1 MITKF
6 QTLANN
12 PTRAN
17 LDSAESWYDEA
28 SDLASHLTTLGDLSF
43 DQACC
48 IIAVFS
54 IRQRWEKN
62 VELATRFA
70 KGERDLPVM
79 GAIGRIADNIVSFD
93 DPYSALN
100 GQKTNSFA
108 RNISGDLDAVT
119 IDVWMIRAVDL
130 DTKKSLSKGM
140 YNEVSASLIEASQI
154 GVEFEGKT
162 VYLKPAQYQAL
173 VWIVIRGASK

>member
-1 MITKF
+1 MITKL

-12 PTRAN
+12 PTRSE
-17 LDSAESWYDEA
+17 LSAAETWYDEA
-28 SDLASHLTTLGDLSF
+28 NDLASHLTTLGDLDF

-70 KGERDLPVM
+70 KGERNLPVM
-79 GAIGRIADNIVSFD
+79 GAIGRIADNIVTYD

-130 DTKKSLSKGM
+130 DPKKSLSKGV
-140 YNEVSASLIEASQI
+140 YNSVSSALIEASQI
-154 GVEFEGKT
+154 GVSFEGKI

-173 VWIVIRGASK
+173 VWIIIRGASK